1 MATTRGI
8 DVPVRAVY
16 EDGTRVLLIRPGD
29 VLLIG
34 NIGQPTNPTATNA
47 AIAELRKSVGVK
59 VFLFT
64 GDIDIDKLPSD
75 A

>member
-1 MATTRGI
+1 MAITRGI

-16 EDGTRVLLIRPGD
+16 EDGTRVLLARPGD

-34 NIGQPTNPTATNA
+34 NVGDLRRPDLTNE
-47 AIAELRKSVGVK
+47 AISTLGTVLGVK
-59 VFLFT
+59 VFVFA
-64 GDIDIDKLPSD
+64 GDIDISKVPAD